1 MKVLIY
7 ANPYFACSFGDL
19 FNDSDS
25 NIVELQTSN
34 GFEYDLSNL
43 TPAAGDQYFLIGN
56 ADFNNQSRTNIFAS
70 LLKIGVKPEYLAS
83 KSANISHDAKIGMG
97 SLVHSGAS
105 LDGKVTVGFNTI
117 IAQNAILSLGVKV
130 GNNCFIGP
138 NTCLEPGVVV
148 GNNVYIHGNCRIA
161 KDVKIDRDVVIN
173 DSYVVIRE
181 SVKTGM
187 ILDSDIGD
195 FVRILR

>member
-7 ANPYFACSFGDL
+7 ASPYFACSFGDL

-34 GFEYDLSNL
+34 GFEYDLSTL
-43 TPAAGDQYFLIGN
+43 APAAGDQYFLIGN

-70 LLKIGVKPEYLAS
+70 LLKIGVKPEFLAS
-83 KSANISHDAKIGMG
+83 KSANISHDVKIGMG

-117 IAQNAILSLGVKV
+117 IAQNAILSLGAKV

-148 GNNVYIHGNCRIA
+148 GNNVYIHGNCRIN